1 MYWGTDP
8 SFVKADV
15 AEASIS
21 LYNKYDTK
29 EDTSKEQKI
38 YKKAIKDQAE
48 VMVKY
53 ANKEIK
59 DLKTLADM
67 LAL

>member
-1 MYWGTDP
+1 MLR
-8 SFVKADV
+8 KHQ
-15 AEASIS
+15 SIS

-38 YKKAIKDQAE
+38 YKKAIKAQAE

-53 ANKEIK
+53 ADKEIK
-59 DLKTLADM
+59 DLKTLSDM